1 VNKNIFINFFLM
13 FNYSSYEKLLKKN
26 IEEQEKKE
34 KEIKINKQRKS
45 IKNILFKLKK
55 RMKN

>member
-1 VNKNIFINFFLM
+1 MNKNIFINFFLM